1 MSFIVAGKEH
11 KVLKL
16 KKALYMLHQ
25 APRAWNAKL
34 DDTLL
39 SLGFRRTPLE
49 HTIFV
54 WWNDNM
60 QLVVGVYVN
69 DLIITGSDR
78 DNIMSFKEE
87 MAAAFKMSD
96 LGLLHYYLGIEV
108 KQSVSSISLSQ
119 GGYAMKIL

>member
-1 MSFIVAGKEH
+1 
-11 KVLKL
+11 
-16 KKALYMLHQ
+16 
-25 APRAWNAKL
+25 
-34 DDTLL
+34 
-39 SLGFRRTPLE
+39 LE
-49 HTIFV
+49 HAIFV

-60 QLVVGVYVN
+60 QLVVGIHVD
-69 DLIITGSDR
+69 DLIITCSDR

-108 KQSVSSISLSQ
+108 KQSINNISLSQ

>member
-1 MSFIVAGKEH
+1 
-11 KVLKL
+11 
-16 KKALYMLHQ
+16 
-25 APRAWNAKL
+25 
-34 DDTLL
+34 
-39 SLGFRRTPLE
+39 LE

-60 QLVVGVYVN
+60 QLVVGVYVD

-87 MAAAFKMSD
+87 MAPAFKMSD
-96 LGLLHYYLGIEV
+96 LGLLHYYLDIEV